1 MNADVASTLGLW
13 RSLLIY
19 RGQPWRTLALRRLCR
34 TLVQPGDL
42 AFDVGAH
49 VGSRTQALAAA
60 GARVVA
66 VEPQPLFADYLAR
79 RVAGPHVAVLPV
91 ALGRTPGRATLNV
104 SRRHPTVSTLSTD
117 WIGKVREAPGFSG
130 VRWEG
135 RVEVPVTTLD
145 ALVAEH
151 GRPAFCKI
159 DVEGM
164 EAEILG
170 GLSKPIPLLCFEV
183 LPAAADV
190 AEACI
195 AQLAG
200 LGPYRFGFVL
210 GERHRLGDEWL
221 SAGEMAARL
230 PDIAAAG
237 RSGDIYARLD

>member
-1 MNADVASTLGLW
+1 MKADVASTLGLW

-19 RGQPWRTLALRRLCR
+19 RGQPWRTLALRRFCR
-34 TLVQPGDL
+34 TLVRPGDL

-49 VGSRTQALAAA
+49 VGSRARALAAA

-66 VEPQPLFADYLAR
+66 IEPQPLFADYLAR
-79 RVAGPHVAVLPV
+79 RVAGPRIAVLPV

-104 SRRHPTVSTLSTD
+104 SRRHPTVSTLSAD

-135 RVEVPVTTLD
+135 RTEVPVTTLD
-145 ALVAEH
+145 ALIAEH

-159 DVEGM
+159 DVEGL

-170 GLSKPIPLLCFEV
+170 GLSQPIPLLCFEI
-183 LPAAADV
+183 LPAAADI

-195 AQLAG
+195 RRLAG
-200 LGPYRFGFVL
+200 LGPYRFGFVP

-221 SAGEMAARL
+221 SADRMVARL

-237 RSGDIYARLD
+237 RSGDIYARLQ